1 MTFSI
6 EGREVVDTINRTL
19 ITILIFWVIHQIIQP
34 ISSLVNNLS
43 KPLSIYEIGSM
54 I

>member
-19 ITILIFWVIHQIIQP
+19 ITILIFWVMHQVIEPVSYI
-34 ISSLVNNLS
+34 LS
-43 KPLSIYEIGSM
+43 GLDKLLTR
-54 I
+54 